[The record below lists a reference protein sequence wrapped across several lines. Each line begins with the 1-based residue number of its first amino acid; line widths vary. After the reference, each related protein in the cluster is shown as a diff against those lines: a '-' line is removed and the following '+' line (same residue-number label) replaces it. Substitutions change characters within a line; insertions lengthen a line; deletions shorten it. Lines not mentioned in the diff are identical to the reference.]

1 LSQQVL
7 VDLSRW
13 QWALTAGFHIIFPS
27 LTVGIS
33 MFLVITY
40 AAFMRTGNE
49 VYLRMFRFWR
59 RIFAIG
65 FGLGVVSGIV
75 LTYEFGLNWGGFA
88 RDVGP
93 ILGVIIGMEVV
104 TAFFLEAG
112 FLGLLIYGRLHARKR
127 PVPAAGLGEGDL
139 EPLVWLAV
147 RPYAR
152 RGARLRGLVRHRR
165 LCLVSRE
172 GAVPRRGASRS
183 VDRARRRRRINP
195 TADVFGRRRRRRL
208 RDP

>member
-1 LSQQVL
+1 VAGALAFVCTLGLGDRELQRNRIGVAGEENVPLTPALSGTRVTMSQQ
-7 VDLSRW
+7 DLGDISQW

-33 MFLVITY
+33 MFLVVTY

-49 VYLRMFRFWR
+49 VYLRLFRFWR

-112 FLGLLIYGRLHARKR
+112 FLGLLTG
-127 PVPAAGLGEGDL
+127 P
-139 EPLVWLAV
+139 
-147 RPYAR
+147 
-152 RGARLRGLVRHRR
+152 
-165 LCLVSRE
+165 SRMT
-172 GAVPRRGASRS
+172 
-183 VDRARRRRRINP
+183 RA
-195 TADVFGRRRRRRL
+195 TYQT
-208 RDP
+208 